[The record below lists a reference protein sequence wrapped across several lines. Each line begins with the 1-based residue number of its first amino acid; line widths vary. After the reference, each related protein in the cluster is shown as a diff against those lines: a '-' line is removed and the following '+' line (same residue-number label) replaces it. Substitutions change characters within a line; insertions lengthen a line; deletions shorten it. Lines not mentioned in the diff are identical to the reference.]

1 MILEKKTLSGKKNP
15 SVDEDL
21 FSMHGGASN
30 TKEKTCIQLELNLNC
45 IEINSIQFIFN

>member
-1 MILEKKTLSGKKNP
+1 MILRKKKKTLGGKKNP

-30 TKEKTCIQLELNLNC
+30 TKEKTNC
-45 IEINSIQFIFN
+45 IEINSIQI